1 MATATLA
8 AIAEHPL
15 YSINPEPLETAAAGL
30 ATMAT
35 SIRNNGSEVVSA
47 WTPISTHYSGPGD
60 AELFAAMTPVG
71 TTSTTVGDNLDS
83 VASALRTFKTTA
95 DEVKASMDQLKLDH
109 AALKTKIDDFEP
121 TIEDGPMSYD
131 AKSTMNWY
139 EDEALQ
145 AENTRII
152 QELSNCLEKMHE
164 AERTCANAIRALH
177 GLSPLTAGDG
187 GYDKGEYG
195 VDEIDDE
202 AETPWGTAAFDD
214 ESCGESAWNTT
225 VGMGKDLVGLVGMQ
239 WDEDGDFSWT
249 LDNALSTYEGFGALI
264 GRDPETNE
272 FSWDTFGDTWINMG
286 KDFTAWDRWG
296 ENPNAA
302 FGQVVVNGVS
312 SIGIVGII
320 GKISKGGRVA
330 SAGSHGPDGD
340 GPDGNGKGNGADG
353 NGFDYNDVNPDGID
367 LDELMPDMDGIDFD
381 VEIDKIL
388 DSDTD
393 TDTSGPHTD
402 TDVPPVRDADS
413 SPSDTTPDRN
423 DADTGTT
430 TPGDGTPNGD
440 DGSTPSDQTP
450 NGETPDD
457 TAPDDTTPEDSAP
470 GDAVP
475 GDDTPGDGSP
485 ADGTPNTDDPNAQPD
500 PIDGS
505 HPDGPSPEDQARI
518 DRYEHLINAQNPDG
532 TPRFDERV
540 QRLFEGEIFN
550 IENHYRYP
558 VNELHVTK
566 PGSDNYSRIDSFVP
580 DAEVVS
586 RKNTQLA
593 EITPGTAN
601 HYLSELANK
610 YGLKRDDI
618 VVADTLTNRR
628 DLTEAGY
635 DPDDYIGQPLTGQH
649 VLEVPVQNAPPPLEF
664 LTKAQ
669 TAQVR
674 VADVEGTSWAVSA
687 DGVSVV
693 EKRAD
698 GTVINHAVSEGSE

>member
-15 YSINPEPLETAAAGL
+15 YSIDPEPLETAAAGL

-35 SIRNNGSEVVSA
+35 SVRNNGSEVVSA

-71 TTSTTVGDNLDS
+71 TTSTTVGDNLDA

-109 AALKTKIDDFEP
+109 AALKTQIDDFEP

-139 EDEALQ
+139 EDETLQ

-164 AERTCANAIRALH
+164 AERTCANSIRALH

-187 GYDKGEYG
+187 GYDAGEYG

-239 WDEDGDFSWT
+239 WDEDGDFSWSV
-249 LDNALSTYEGFGALI
+249 DNALSTYEGFGALI

-272 FSWDTFGDTWINMG
+272 FSWDTFGNTWVNMG
-286 KDFTAWDRWG
+286 KDFTAWDRWA

-302 FGQVVVNGVS
+302 FGQVFVNGVS

-330 SAGSHGPDGD
+330 SAGRHGPDGD

-353 NGFDYNDVNPDGID
+353 NGFDYDGVNPDGID

-381 VEIDKIL
+381 LELDKIL

-413 SPSDTTPDRN
+413 APSDTTPDRN
-423 DADTGTT
+423 DADTDSDST

-440 DGSTPSDQTP
+440 DGNTPSDETP

-457 TAPDDTTPEDSAP
+457 TTPGETTPDDAT
-470 GDAVP
+470 P
-475 GDDTPGDGSP
+475 GDDNPVDETPDADDSFDPDESGTDTVQLDNGETIEVRDVDG
-485 ADGTPNTDDPNAQPD
+485 DGTPDQLVDDAGAGDHTPTEGMTEAQQALVDKYTKWGEHAPEWLQPLIQGRIFNVEQAHRFD
-500 PIDGS
+500 ANEVYLD
-505 HPDGPSPEDQARI
+505 HPDGSRTILDS
-518 DRYEHLINAQNPDG
+518 YTPD
-532 TPRFDERV
+532 E
-540 QRLFEGEIFN
+540 
-550 IENHYRYP
+550 
-558 VNELHVTK
+558 
-566 PGSDNYSRIDSFVP
+566 
-580 DAEVVS
+580 AVVS
-586 RKNTQLA
+586 RKNTIIGEHPNAARAYINEFVKKYPTDGRVTIANTPTARANPALA
-593 EITPGTAN
+593 DIIGEP
-601 HYLSELANK
+601 LS
-610 YGLKRDDI
+610 GPLK
-618 VVADTLTNRR
+618 
-628 DLTEAGY
+628 
-635 DPDDYIGQPLTGQH
+635 
-649 VLEVPVQNAPPPLEF
+649 LEVPVQVN
-664 LTKAQ
+664 
-669 TAQVR
+669 R
-674 VADVEGTSWAVSA
+674 VTGEPVPIPQEILDYATSKRIRIVDVAG
-687 DGVSVV
+687 
-693 EKRAD
+693 
-698 GTVINHAVSEGSE
+698 NFYN

>member
-272 FSWDTFGDTWINMG
+272 FSWDTFGDTWINVG

-353 NGFDYNDVNPDGID
+353 NGFDYNNVNPDGID

-381 VEIDKIL
+381 LEIDKIL

-423 DADTGTT
+423 DADTGSDST

-440 DGSTPSDQTP
+440 DGNTPSDQTP

-457 TAPDDTTPEDSAP
+457 ATPGDTTPD
-470 GDAVP
+470 DATP
-475 GDDTPGDGSP
+475 GDDNPVDETPDADDSFDPDESGTDTVQLDNGETIEVRDVDG
-485 ADGTPNTDDPNAQPD
+485 DGTPDQLVDDAGAGDHTPTEGMTEAQQALVDKYTKWGEHAPEWLQPLIQGRIFNVEQAHRFD
-500 PIDGS
+500 ANEVYLD
-505 HPDGPSPEDQARI
+505 HPDGSRTILDS
-518 DRYEHLINAQNPDG
+518 YTPD
-532 TPRFDERV
+532 E
-540 QRLFEGEIFN
+540 
-550 IENHYRYP
+550 
-558 VNELHVTK
+558 
-566 PGSDNYSRIDSFVP
+566 
-580 DAEVVS
+580 AVVS
-586 RKNTQLA
+586 RKNTIIGEHPNAARAYINEFVKKYPTDGRVTIANTPTARANPALA
-593 EITPGTAN
+593 DIIGEP
-601 HYLSELANK
+601 LS
-610 YGLKRDDI
+610 GPLK
-618 VVADTLTNRR
+618 
-628 DLTEAGY
+628 
-635 DPDDYIGQPLTGQH
+635 
-649 VLEVPVQNAPPPLEF
+649 LEVPVQVN
-664 LTKAQ
+664 
-669 TAQVR
+669 R
-674 VADVEGTSWAVSA
+674 VTGEPVPIPQEILDYATSKRIRIVDVAG
-687 DGVSVV
+687 
-693 EKRAD
+693 
-698 GTVINHAVSEGSE
+698 NFYN